1 LVLLVPFVGPLS
13 LARRVTVGAVRCPF
27 CSADDDKVV
36 DSRPSDDA
44 ATVRRRR
51 ECLVC
56 GRRFTTYER
65 VEELPVMVA
74 KRSGVIEPFDVAK
87 LRAGVERAVAG
98 NAINPAAVDALIQ
111 ETDEQVRAAGPEV
124 SSDLIGLAVL
134 ERLRHLDLVSYMR
147 FASVYKGFEDVGD
160 FERELVEL
168 QKATDPKP
176 RRPDQTA

>member
-1 LVLLVPFVGPLS
+1 
-13 LARRVTVGAVRCPF
+13 VRCPF
-27 CSADDDKVV
+27 CSAEDDKVV
-36 DSRPSDDA
+36 DSRAADDGA
-44 ATVRRRR
+44 AVRRRR

-74 KRSGVIEPFDVAK
+74 KRSGVIEPFDIEK
-87 LRAGVERAVAG
+87 LRSGVDRAVAG
-98 NAINPAAVDALIQ
+98 NAIDPAAVDALVHEI
-111 ETDEQVRAAGPEV
+111 EEQVRASAPEV
-124 SSDLIGLAVL
+124 SSDLIGRAVL

-168 QKATDPKP
+168 QKSTEPKH
-176 RRPDQTA
+176 RS

>member
-1 LVLLVPFVGPLS
+1 M
-13 LARRVTVGAVRCPF
+13 RCPF

-36 DSRPSDDA
+36 DSRPADEG

-51 ECLVC
+51 ECLTC
-56 GRRFTTYER
+56 GKRYTTYER

-74 KRSGVIEPFDVAK
+74 KRSGVIEPFSTQK

-98 NAINPAAVDALIQ
+98 NAIDPTAVDALVHEI
-111 ETDEQVRAAGPEV
+111 EEQVRAHAPEV
-124 SSDLIGLAVL
+124 SSDMIGLAVL

-147 FASVYKGFEDVGD
+147 FASVYKGFDTVDD

-168 QKATDPKP
+168 QKSTEPKLP
-176 RRPDQTA
+176 LQ

>member
-1 LVLLVPFVGPLS
+1 M
-13 LARRVTVGAVRCPF
+13 RCPF

-36 DSRPSDDA
+36 DSRPADDA
-44 ATVRRRR
+44 AAVRRRR

-74 KRSGVIEPFDVAK
+74 KRSGVVEPFDVEK

-98 NAINPAAVDALIQ
+98 NAIDPAAVDGLVHGI
-111 ETDEQVRAAGPEV
+111 EEQVRASAPEV
-124 SSDLIGLAVL
+124 RSEVIGLAVL
-134 ERLRHLDLVSYMR
+134 ERLRTLDLVSYMR

-168 QKATDPKP
+168 QKSTAPK
-176 RRPDQTA
+176 RREG

>member
-1 LVLLVPFVGPLS
+1 M
-13 LARRVTVGAVRCPF
+13 RCPS
-27 CSADDDKVV
+27 CSAEDDKVV
-36 DSRPSDDA
+36 DSRAADDGA
-44 ATVRRRR
+44 AVRRRR

-74 KRSGVIEPFDVAK
+74 KRSGVIEPFDVEK
-87 LRAGVERAVAG
+87 LRSGVDRAVAG
-98 NAINPAAVDALIQ
+98 NAIDPAAVDALVHEI
-111 ETDEQVRAAGPEV
+111 EEQVRASAPEV
-124 SSDLIGLAVL
+124 SSDLIGRAVL

-168 QKATDPKP
+168 QKTEPK
-176 RRPDQTA
+176 RRA